1 MYTKVVLGIL
11 IVFAY
16 VGIKP
21 FAFEKMAQCYC
32 NNVDFTGLPHRKCVN
47 NICVGDETLEETVCY
62 ASLEKDY
69 SIEKG
74 CTTPSLCYKE
84 KQTPVHDRVFECCET
99 NLCNF
104 NLTEE
109 TMKYFKMYEK
119 DTQSTVLTAKQIE
132 SKPSTTQVA
141 ISIAIP
147 LSTLFIICSIIAL
160 YVHKVR
166 KKRAIRLIQ
175 GKTRQRLLQEEMDL
189 NELSLVDI
197 TSSGSGAGLPLL
209 VQRTIARQIIL
220 HECIGR
226 GGFGDVYRGT
236 WNEQD
241 VAVKIFSTNE
251 EASWFREYQIYQTT
265 MLRHENI
272 LGFIAADSK
281 DTGACTQLWLVSEFH
296 KLGSLFDFLHTNTV
310 SLEEL
315 FIMAISIVNGLA
327 HLHTEVIG
335 TQGKPAMAHRDMK
348 SKNILVKNNKTCCI
362 ADLGLSVLHTSF
374 NDKVDMPNTSKIGTV
389 RYQPPEILCGSFNV
403 QNFESYRQADIYSL
417 GLCFWE
423 ICRRTDI
430 GTGKIHSYELPYFD
444 AVNSDP
450 SFEEMNDVVCRQN
463 KRPLFDESWHQDEK
477 LKAMVKLLS
486 ECWYNDS
493 AARLSALR
501 IKKTLLTLSK
511 DICTNIKQK

>member
-272 LGFIAADSK
+272 L
-281 DTGACTQLWLVSEFH
+281 E
-296 KLGSLFDFLHTNTV
+296 
-310 SLEEL
+310 
-315 FIMAISIVNGLA
+315 
-327 HLHTEVIG
+327 
-335 TQGKPAMAHRDMK
+335 
-348 SKNILVKNNKTCCI
+348 TCCI